1 MTLTR
6 KRSFRNLAHICRFI
20 LAATFVV
27 SGFVKSVDPWGTA
40 LKVNEYLS
48 IYGLEWLS
56 PVSMIFSIWMCGA
69 ELMMGLMLTF
79 KVRIRLVSIFAVLS
93 MLFFTVLTFL
103 SATWIPV
110 EDCGCFGDALKLS
123 PWATFFKNLVLLPL
137 AVVVWWRYRPDRIL
151 VFKRLEVALAALFC
165 SIGMGLGTYCYF
177 HLPIIDF
184 LPYKVGVN
192 IREEMEQAV
201 RETHEEDVVIVCRNK
216 RTGRLSEFGLKDRE
230 WHNTKRWEWVE
241 TRVDDEESAD
251 HVVVKPLISEFSLR
265 DANGEDATALVAES
279 EGRLYMIC
287 VTRFDRVGA
296 KCAERL
302 RRVVE
307 KAEAEGATVLCV
319 TPERLMED
327 AVICTEPKYL
337 LEDTE
342 RSFAGSDMVQCCNID
357 ATVLKTIL
365 RAETGV
371 VILENGTIVEKL
383 NCRDIK

>member
-1 MTLTR
+1 MALTR
-6 KRSFRNLAHICRFI
+6 KRAFRILAHICRFI
-20 LAATFVV
+20 LAATFIV

-56 PVSMIFSIWMCGA
+56 PVAMIFSIWLCGA

-93 MLFFTVLTFL
+93 MTFFTLLTFL

-123 PWATFFKNLVLLPL
+123 PWETFFKNLALLPL

-151 VFKRLEVALAALFC
+151 AFSRLEVVLTVLFF
-165 SIGMGLGTYCYF
+165 SIGMGVGTYCYL
-177 HLPIIDF
+177 HLPLIDF

-192 IREEMEQAV
+192 IREEMEQAA
-201 RETHEEDVVIVCRNK
+201 RETHEEDVVIICRNK
-216 RTGRLSEFGLKDRE
+216 RTGKVREFGLKDRE
-230 WHNTKRWEWVE
+230 WHNTKRWEWVD
-241 TRVDDEESAD
+241 TRVEADDSEE

-265 DANGEDATALVAES
+265 DVDGNDATTLVTES

-287 VTRFDRVGA
+287 VTRFGKISTD
-296 KCAERL
+296 CAERL
-302 RRVVE
+302 RKLVE
-307 KAEAEGATVLCV
+307 RAEAEGAEVLCV
-319 TPERLMED
+319 TPERLSEG
-327 AVICTEPKYL
+327 AL
-337 LEDTE
+337 H
-342 RSFAGSDMVQCCNID
+342 SFNGSSEVQCCNID

-371 VILENGTIVEKL
+371 VVLDGGTITAKF

>member
-1 MTLTR
+1 MALTR
-6 KRSFRNLAHICRFI
+6 KRAFRILAHICRFI
-20 LAATFVV
+20 LAATFIV

-56 PVSMIFSIWMCGA
+56 PVAMIFSIWLCGA

-93 MLFFTVLTFL
+93 MTFFTLLTFL

-123 PWATFFKNLVLLPL
+123 PWATFFKNLALLPL

-151 VFKRLEVALAALFC
+151 AFSRLEVALTVLFF
-165 SIGMGLGTYCYF
+165 SIGMGVGTYCYL
-177 HLPIIDF
+177 HLPLIDF

-192 IREEMEQAV
+192 IREEMEQAA
-201 RETHEEDVVIVCRNK
+201 RETHEEDVVIICRNK
-216 RTGRLSEFGLKDRE
+216 RTGKVREFGLKDRE
-230 WHNTKRWEWVE
+230 WHNTKRWEWVD
-241 TRVDDEESAD
+241 TRVEADDSEE

-265 DANGEDATALVAES
+265 DVGGNDATTLVTES

-287 VTRFDRVGA
+287 VTRFGKISTD
-296 KCAERL
+296 CAERL
-302 RRVVE
+302 CKLVE
-307 KAEAEGATVLCV
+307 RAEAEGAAVLCV
-319 TPERLMED
+319 TPERLSEG
-327 AVICTEPKYL
+327 AL
-337 LEDTE
+337 H
-342 RSFAGSDMVQCCNID
+342 SFNGSSEVQCCNID

-371 VILENGTIVEKL
+371 VVLDGGTITAKF